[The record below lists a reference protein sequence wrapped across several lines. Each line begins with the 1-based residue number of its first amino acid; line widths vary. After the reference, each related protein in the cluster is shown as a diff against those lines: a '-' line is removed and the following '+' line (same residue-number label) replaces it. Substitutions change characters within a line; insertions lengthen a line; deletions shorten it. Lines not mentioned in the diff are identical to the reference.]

1 MNSVY
6 THIAVPV
13 LGAVAMN
20 ASIFSQKLRISK
32 TRNPYIPPG
41 GIVGLIWMILFALL
55 GYVHYRLYMQNG
67 QKLST
72 GCIILIVFWLYSLA
86 YPILTSF
93 SGNPSVYFA
102 LNLGAFFFALAI
114 LMQVQQENS
123 DLVPWTFPLLLW
135 TGYVNLI

>member
-13 LGAVAMN
+13 AGAAAMN
-20 ASIFSQKLRISK
+20 AIIFSQKLRISK

-41 GIVGLIWMILFALL
+41 GIVGAIWLILFTLL

-72 GCIILIVFWLYSLA
+72 GCIILILFWLDSLA
-86 YPILTSF
+86 YPLLTSF
-93 SGNPSVYFA
+93 SDNPNVYFA
-102 LNLGAFFFALAI
+102 LNLGAFFFALVI